1 MIAGSEGLGKIILH
15 PVFIVNVAEC
25 QRGKADDGV
34 HGGAAFGAVGS
45 LGRCNGI
52 RKRLIHLPV
61 GGAVGQDKDILGPAL
76 YLAAHGDVMEPA
88 PLFGLPMIKLEIPFA
103 LLPAEQSFQKVLVAI
118 RVILRVQRCQSTGIL
133 PHFFPRDAQQPFDV
147 GADII
152 HL

>member
-25 QRGKADDGV
+25 QRGKPMMAFMGV
-34 HGGAAFGAVGS
+34 RMSWDILERKVPFGAVGS

-52 RKRLIHLPV
+52 RKCLIHLPV

-88 PLFGLPMIKLEIPFA
+88 PLLWSPDAQTRNP
-103 LLPAEQSFQKVLVAI
+103 I
-118 RVILRVQRCQSTGIL
+118 RVAAR
-133 PHFFPRDAQQPFDV
+133 
-147 GADII
+147 
-152 HL
+152 